1 MLSQPPSC
9 NVDAYG
15 RMGLS
20 NFAFLLHLNI
30 AWDGEGGEGSLSF
43 SGSFLTC
50 KDIICVCVFML
61 NIYGAHVWASDCVCW
76 DASVHHMP
84 QKAHL
89 NTDCKTLVFY
99 FPALERKPGPE
110 NNSPHPC
117 KRYYHADS
125 VNAAWIILAPVVAGT
140 RGGGMG
146 CVGACVRMSIS
157 LGFL

>member
-1 MLSQPPSC
+1 
-9 NVDAYG
+9 
-15 RMGLS
+15 MGLS

-89 NTDCKTLVFY
+89 NTNCKTLVFY

-110 NNSPHPC
+110 
-117 KRYYHADS
+117 
-125 VNAAWIILAPVVAGT
+125 IILPIHANGITMQTLSMQHGSSWRRSGLGQGEEEWDVLEHVCECQY
-140 RGGGMG
+140 R
-146 CVGACVRMSIS
+146 
-157 LGFL
+157 LGFCRDCRDALGTL